1 MIAKPLHRLTE
12 KTAKFKWSVQ
22 CVQAFKHLKQR
33 LISAPILTLTLTILK
48 NLVDTNVSDFGIGDV
63 LSQKKADGS
72 ECIIAY
78 ASKVLSKPERRYC
91 VTRKELLAAIT
102 FIKHFRPY
110 LLGNPLV
117 LRTDHCS
124 LTWLYNF
131 KNPEGQLARWL
142 EALQEYNF
150 SIQHR
155 KGRLHGNADA
165 MSRRPCTQCGRDG
178 HSNVSTEEVPIAQ
191 IVQETTIPAR
201 SNEEIRKLQLEDP
214 SIGFVLRANDL
225 ANRTFF

>member
-1 MIAKPLHRLTE
+1 MIAKPLHRLIE

-22 CVQAFKHLKQR
+22 CAQAFKHLKQR
-33 LISAPILTLTLTILK
+33 LISALILTLPDFSK
-48 NLVDTNVSDFGIGDV
+48 QLVLEIDASDFGIGDV

-131 KNPEGQLARWL
+131 KNPEDQLARWL
-142 EALQEYNF
+142 KALQKYNF
-150 SIQHR
+150 SIHQ

-214 SIGFVLRANDL
+214 SIGFVLHANDL